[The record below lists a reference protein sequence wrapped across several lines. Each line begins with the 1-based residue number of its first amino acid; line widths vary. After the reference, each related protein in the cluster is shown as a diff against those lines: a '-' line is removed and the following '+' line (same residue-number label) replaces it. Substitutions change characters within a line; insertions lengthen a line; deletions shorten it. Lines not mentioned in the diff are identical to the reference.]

1 MSESLPAINID
12 QLTSAVNAVV
22 NIKNVEPPSSC
33 GVKPVRSIAPHTT
46 SSTSYTHNT
55 SSVIS
60 SNSQNLNLTSGNLP
74 LMVSVQ
80 LTSSNGDTT
89 GTPLCIQQ
97 GTSNYTCNKM
107 TSLQNIQPTSA
118 TIPLPLISLQDSGV
132 NTSSQTLVDLHN
144 IHPSNPLPPFT
155 TQTFS
160 SQTELSHHDINCSET
175 SISDNTVCSY
185 NQSSCSIGQL
195 TSQELLA
202 IPTSSVGLYQ
212 MNTSSTAN
220 QHVLPNLIF
229 SPSEVSTALRF
240 FTTSPLPI
248 LSVSEKDTPISST
261 SHYSPRPLSVA
272 SNISGIS
279 VIDASLKPQ
288 DNVQFLAPLP
298 PLSVDKPVSIVKPV
312 TDLSKR
318 LPALPAYY
326 CVECA
331 HTHYSPCKHH
341 TCDYLNITDTPVLS
355 RARQSLPS
363 CLQLQFSK
371 ITGHFNDAGVITTT
385 SISVMTQFG
394 PLIGKSVR
402 DSTDKDVHIFKHWK
416 IFYTLDNEYQCDVLD
431 ISDENYSNWLMFV
444 KPARSSTEQNLVAYQ
459 CNDSIMFVTCKDIE
473 PDSELLFWYSKEYAK
488 LLGFMTKPNRINY
501 CPYCFQCDKI
511 FPDKK
516 SLLEHKKSEHS
527 ESTFRKHQCQYC
539 HKRFATTGKLNTHIV
554 ARHMQLKPFTC
565 NQCGKQFSD
574 QSNLRIHKAI
584 HTGVKKF
591 TCDLCKK
598 SFRQKA
604 HLTSHIL
611 THTKEKSVDCPHCDK
626 KFARV
631 SDMKQH
637 QYNHTHEKV
646 FQCAQ
651 CNKIF
656 YKLQNYKKHMKIH
669 TNERNY
675 PCPSCQKSFY
685 TNYHL
690 QRHIKTCKRT
700 KMADMVMQLNADEL
714 YNRRNGINSMVNNTL
729 STCGTGNS
737 EMYSTV
743 QLADDT
749 RHDLNQTT
757 V

>member
-22 NIKNVEPPSSC
+22 NLKNVEPPSSC

-55 SSVIS
+55 SSIIS
-60 SNSQNLNLTSGNLP
+60 SNNQNLNLTSGNLP

-80 LTSSNGDTT
+80 LTSSNGDAT

-97 GTSNYTCNKM
+97 GTSNYSCNKM
-107 TSLQNIQPTSA
+107 TSLQNIQSTTA
-118 TIPLPLISLQDSGV
+118 TIPLPLISLQDTGV
-132 NTSSQTLVDLHN
+132 NNTSSQTLVDLHN

-195 TSQELLA
+195 TSQELLT

-212 MNTSSTAN
+212 MNSSSTAN

-229 SPSEVSTALRF
+229 SPSEVSTASRF
-240 FTTSPLPI
+240 FMTSPLPI

-279 VIDASLKPQ
+279 VIDALLKPQ

-431 ISDENYSNWLMFV
+431 ISDEHYSNWLMFV

-584 HTGVKKF
+584 HTDDIKCEEGLIYTGAVCGILALVFSTVTMILFCCSREIRKLKSKF
-591 TCDLCKK
+591 LNCFLIDKVACC
-598 SFRQKA
+598 FN
-604 HLTSHIL
+604 
-611 THTKEKSVDCPHCDK
+611 TKHDVNDSPFYHQVEAPQTVCQQLSISSVHENKGDSNKQAGSSIDN
-626 KFARV
+626 ASV
-631 SDMKQH
+631 SDIIYVNQDVIPDSK
-637 QYNHTHEKV
+637 
-646 FQCAQ
+646 
-651 CNKIF
+651 
-656 YKLQNYKKHMKIH
+656 
-669 TNERNY
+669 
-675 PCPSCQKSFY
+675 
-685 TNYHL
+685 
-690 QRHIKTCKRT
+690 
-700 KMADMVMQLNADEL
+700 
-714 YNRRNGINSMVNNTL
+714 NRRLNITKWVVPNQEHYDMEILENDLYESTESLPSIKQEINT
-729 STCGTGNS
+729 S
-737 EMYSTV
+737 EK
-743 QLADDT
+743 
-749 RHDLNQTT
+749 
-757 V
+757 